1 LKRYEIKGRH
11 LGSDAGPFRL
21 EDKGAGMKSRGYAVH
36 DKKSP
41 LVPFNFERREP
52 RANDVV
58 VEIAYSGICHS
69 DIHQARDE
77 WGGSIYPM
85 VPGHEIVGHVTAV
98 GGDVKKF
105 KVGDLAAVGVIV
117 DSCRVC
123 ENCKAGEQQY
133 CMKGA
138 VETYNKR
145 DYEGVVMYGGYS
157 NNIVVDENYVH
168 TVSPKLNLA
177 AVAPLLCAGIT
188 TYSPLRHW
196 RVGKNSKVGVVGLGG
211 LGHMGLK
218 FAHSFGAHVVQFT
231 TSENK
236 IEDAKK
242 LGADEAVVT
251 KDAAAV
257 AKHAGSF
264 DFILDCVSAPHDINQ
279 YLGLLRLNGTLCLV
293 GLPETPLTVAPFS
306 VVANRRSLAGSGI
319 GGMKET
325 QEMLDYCAEHNIVSD
340 IELTSVDKLA
350 EAYERVVKA
359 DVKYRFVIDMATLPK
374 E

>member
-1 LKRYEIKGRH
+1 
-11 LGSDAGPFRL
+11 
-21 EDKGAGMKSRGYAVH
+21 MKSHGYAAH
-36 DKKSP
+36 DKRSA
-41 LVPFNFERREP
+41 LVPFRFDRRDP
-52 RANDVV
+52 GPKDVV
-58 VEIAYSGICHS
+58 VEIAYCGICHS
-69 DIHQARDE
+69 DIHQVRDE

-98 GGDVKKF
+98 GNAVTKF

-123 ENCKAGEQQY
+123 ENCKAGEEQY
-133 CMKGA
+133 CIKGA
-138 VETYNKR
+138 VETYNKL
-145 DYEGVVMYGGYS
+145 DYSGKPTYGGYS
-157 NNIVVDENYVH
+157 NNIVVDEGYVH
-168 TVSPKLNLA
+168 TISPKLDMA

-196 RVGKNSKVGVVGLGG
+196 KVGKGSKVGVVGLGG

-236 IEDAKK
+236 IEDAKR
-242 LGADEAVVT
+242 LGADEVVVT

-264 DFILDCVSAPHDINQ
+264 DFILDCVSAPHDVNL
-279 YLGLLRLNGTLCLV
+279 YLNLLRRNGTLCLV
-293 GLPETPLTVAPFS
+293 GLPEVPVSVAPFS

-325 QEMLDYCAEHNIVSD
+325 QEMLDYCADHSIVSD
-340 IELTSVDKLA
+340 IELTSIDKLA

-374 E
+374 I